1 MTADFLDSIQK
12 PTLVLNETRARRNL
26 KRMAAKA
33 AAQQIRFR
41 PHFKTHQSA
50 EIGEWFREEGVSA
63 ITVSSMSMAAYFAGH
78 GWNDILVAFPVN
90 LRELDAIRALASRV
104 RLGLLIE
111 SIWSVERLAAG
122 LQTPVDIWIK
132 IDCGMHRA
140 GVDVEDS
147 AAVFALAQAIRQ
159 YPQLRLR
166 GLLTHAGQTYHA
178 HSPEEI
184 RQMYAGSVQAMNVL
198 RGELEG
204 RLGVKLEVSAG
215 DTPGCTLCD
224 DLGPVDEIRPGN
236 FLFFDAMMRDLGVCA
251 WEDVAV
257 AVACPVVA
265 LHPHRGEGLI
275 YGGSIH
281 LSKEFLEADGHGFYG
296 YAAFP
301 TDDGWQP
308 GDPSSRVISLSQEH
322 GVVRLA
328 PADFER
334 LKVGDLLYI
343 LPVHSCLV
351 VDALKSYRCLNG
363 REIATLNSCAAND

>member
-1 MTADFLDSIQK
+1 MTAEFLDSIQK
-12 PTLVLNETRARRNL
+12 PTLVMNETRARRNL

-63 ITVSSMSMAAYFAGH
+63 ITVSSMSMAVYFAGN

-90 LRELDAIRALASRV
+90 LREMDAIRALASSV
-104 RLGLLIE
+104 RLGLLVE
-111 SIWSVERLAAG
+111 SIWSVERLGAG

-132 IDCGMHRA
+132 IDSGMHRA
-140 GVDVEDS
+140 GLDVEDS
-147 AAVFALAQAIRQ
+147 AAVFALAQAVRQ

-184 RQMYAGSVQAMNVL
+184 RRMYAGSVQAMNVL

-204 RLGVKLEVSAG
+204 RLGAKLEVSAG

-257 AVACPVVA
+257 AVACPLVA
-265 LHPHRGEGLI
+265 LHPHRSEALI

-296 YAAFP
+296 YAAFLS
-301 TDDGWQP
+301 DDSWQP

-322 GVVRLA
+322 GVVHLA
-328 PADFER
+328 SADFER

-363 REIATLNSCAAND
+363 REITTLNSCAATD